1 MLVCMVCVACLMGSM
16 LACVARVA
24 ILRGQHASVG
34 GILTCVA

>member
-16 LACVARVA
+16 LAFVARVA

-34 GILTCVA
+34 GILACVA